1 MVKKIVLLCIGAFG
15 SLALQAEPVTAER
28 FIGTW
33 IATVEYNR
41 SFDTYEITFSTGNRC
56 NVKVSND
63 RSEQEASGNW
73 SWDGAFFRLNA
84 LFRNAKI
91 PYQHTIQWASVLAF
105 AEGADAFYIMGKP
118 AVNSP
123 QMRFTF
129 IKQDSFE
136 QDALAQTYD
145 ALSQYIPDRSR
156 IAVVAIAASD
166 PDEGAFFLDELT
178 FRFVSG
184 RKYIVVDRRD
194 IEAALAEQN
203 FQTSGY
209 VDDESAVS
217 IGKFLGAN
225 VVITGSVSRYGSRKR
240 LVVKALDVQTAEILS
255 MSSVSL

>member
-1 MVKKIVLLCIGAFG
+1 MVKKIILLCISTFG
-15 SLALQAEPVTAER
+15 SLALQAEPVTGER

-33 IATVEYNR
+33 IATIEYNH

-63 RSEQEASGNW
+63 RSEQETSGNW

-84 LFRNAKI
+84 LFRNANI
-91 PYQHTIQWASVLAF
+91 PYQYTIQWSSVLAF
-105 AEGADAFYIMGKP
+105 AESADAFYIMGKP

-145 ALSQYIPDRSR
+145 ALSRYIPDRSK
-156 IAVVAIAASD
+156 VAIVNIATSD
-166 PDEGAFFLDELT
+166 SDEGAFFLDELT
-178 FRFVSG
+178 LRFVNG

-203 FQTSGY
+203 FHMSGY
-209 VDDESAVS
+209 VDDNSAVS

-225 VVITGSVSRYGSRKR
+225 VIVTGSISGYGSRKR
-240 LVVKALDVQTAEILS
+240 LVVKALDVQTAKILS
-255 MSSVSL
+255 MSSVAI